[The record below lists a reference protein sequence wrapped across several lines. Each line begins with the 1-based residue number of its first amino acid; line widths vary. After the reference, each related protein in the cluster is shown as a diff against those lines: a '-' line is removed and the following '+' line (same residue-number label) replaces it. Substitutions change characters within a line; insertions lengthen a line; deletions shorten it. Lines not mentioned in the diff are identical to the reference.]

1 MAAEPPPSHPTAS
14 RPASKP
20 TAAAPATPAA
30 AASPAPAASAKAQEF
45 AKLSKEFND
54 TIADLTAMQKEYA
67 AAGSGDK
74 KAEIK
79 KKFDAEREKADAL
92 VKKLIDAAEAAYKEA
107 PNADRK
113 VTEVLA
119 GTVLDDIDSD
129 DYEPAFALA
138 KLLVDNKC
146 PDPFLSE
153 IGGRRV
159 AFYPT
164 AMAGI
169 AAFCVNEYD
178 LAGPWLRTASESG
191 ALSKVCDDIKQRDNA
206 QAPRYYQMWPQIV
219 AEEKEKWAKEKKIR
233 EAEAKAD
240 DLPRVLLKTTKGD
253 IVVELFENEAPN
265 TVKNFISLVESDNH
279 FYDGTPFHRVLPGFM
294 AQGGDP
300 KGTGQGGPGY
310 TIPDEHTKPDHR
322 LHFRGSLSMAN
333 TGQPNSGGSQF
344 FLTFVPTSH
353 LDGKHTVFGRIVSGM
368 DVLAKLKRIDP
379 EFSTSGTADRIIAAK
394 VIRKRPHTYDAK
406 DVKKASTHD

>member
-1 MAAEPPPSHPTAS
+1 M
-14 RPASKP
+14 RPL
-20 TAAAPATPAA
+20 ATGAKRRNPR
-30 AASPAPAASAKAQEF
+30 PCAKAQEF

-54 TIADLTAMQKEYA
+54 LIAELSAMQGEHA
-67 AAGSGDK
+67 AAGSADK

-79 KKFDAEREKADAL
+79 KKFDAQRKTADAL
-92 VKKLIDAAEAAYKEA
+92 VNKLITAAEAAYTEA
-107 PNADRK
+107 PNADPK

-146 PDPFLSE
+146 PDPFVAELGS
-153 IGGRRV
+153 GRRMT
-159 AFYPT
+159 FYPR

-169 AAFCVNEYD
+169 AAYWRERLRSGGAVAEGRD
-178 LAGPWLRTASESG
+178 DVGVLA
-191 ALSKVCDDIKQRDNA
+191 KVCEDIKQRDNA
-206 QAPRYYQMWPQIV
+206 EQVRNYLMWPETI
-219 AEEKEKWAKEKKIR
+219 AAAKENWAKEKKIR

-240 DLPRVLLKTTKGD
+240 DLPRVQLKTTKGD

-265 TVKNFISLVESDNH
+265 TVKNFVSLVENK
-279 FYDGTPFHRVLPGFM
+279 FYNDVVFHRVLPGFM

-300 KGTGQGGPGY
+300 KGTGLGGPGY
-310 TIPDEHTKPDHR
+310 TIPDECAGSEHR
-322 LHFRGSLSMAN
+322 LHFRGSLSMAHSD
-333 TGQPNSGGSQF
+333 QPDSGGSQF

-353 LDGKHTVFGRIVSGM
+353 LDGKHTVFGRVISGF

-379 EFSTSGTADRIIAAK
+379 RYSTSGTADKIIEAK
-394 VIRKRPHTYDAK
+394 VVRKRSHPYDAK
-406 DVKKASTHD
+406 DVKKSSTHD